1 MSPYLGEVTAVRAGL
16 PIPTTVP
23 VCAPYTQPM
32 NNTDMIFPPPPT
44 PPPMFT
50 TPKTNH
56 DP

>member
-16 PIPTTVP
+16 PIPTAVP